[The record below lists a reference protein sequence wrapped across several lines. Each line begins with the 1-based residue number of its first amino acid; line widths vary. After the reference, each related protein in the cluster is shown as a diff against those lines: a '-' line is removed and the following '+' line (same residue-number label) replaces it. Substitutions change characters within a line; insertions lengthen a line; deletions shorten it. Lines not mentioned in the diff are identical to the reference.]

1 MIEDDFPN
9 GKLPLDRGGVY
20 FTDRETVDKVEKM
33 KVCTCLN
40 PLHTALAIYGC
51 LLSYTAIHDEMED
64 EQLRALVT
72 RMGYEEGMPV
82 VVNPGILKPED
93 FIEAVLKLRLPNVFM
108 PDTPQRIATD
118 TSQKL
123 PIRFGETIK
132 AYLAKGE
139 DVGKLTFIPL
149 VLAGWLRYLLGVDD
163 SGKPFTP
170 SPDPML
176 SQVVGQMD
184 GIRFGTTIPEGAL
197 NHILSRA
204 DLFAVNLVE
213 CGLDKKIT
221 GYFNELN
228 SGVGAVRATL
238 KKYVAK

>member
-1 MIEDDFPN
+1 M
-9 GKLPLDRGGVY
+9 
-20 FTDRETVDKVEKM
+20 
-33 KVCTCLN
+33 
-40 PLHTALAIYGC
+40 
-51 LLSYTAIHDEMED
+51 
-64 EQLRALVT
+64 
-72 RMGYEEGMPV
+72 
-82 VVNPGILKPED
+82 
-93 FIEAVLKLRLPNVFM
+93 
-108 PDTPQRIATD
+108 
-118 TSQKL
+118 
-123 PIRFGETIK
+123 
-132 AYLAKGE
+132 
-139 DVGKLTFIPL
+139 GKLTFIPL